1 MMNDNSRIQ
10 NKNCF
15 CGEDFLSLE
24 FSLNFT
30 KLLEEKYTSN
40 NETSIFS
47 NIFPHSSA
55 FLMNALSATLKRC

>member
-47 NIFPHSSA
+47 NIFPIPQH
-55 FLMNALSATLKRC
+55 FL